1 MAEGNRSEA
10 GGRPA
15 VEWVVGSV
23 SLALV
28 ACIIAFLAYEALFG
42 GAAPPVL
49 GVSIDRFERM
59 NNGSTVVEVIVR
71 NDGDRTAAGVVAQ
84 VVTMGAAGQRIRK
97 TIRFDYVP
105 GHATRRGAF
114 LFDDAGIS
122 RADLQLSIDGF
133 TEP

>member
-1 MAEGNRSEA
+1 MAEGNRREA

-15 VEWVVGSV
+15 IEWVVGFV
-23 SLALV
+23 SAALV
-28 ACIIAFLAYEALFG
+28 SCIIAFLAYEALFG
-42 GAAPPVL
+42 GATPPDL
-49 GVSIDRFERM
+49 AVSIDRVDRM
-59 NNGSTVVEVIVR
+59 RNGTLVEVIVR

-84 VVTMGAAGQRIRK
+84 VATMGAAGQRIRK

-114 LFDDAGIS
+114 LLDDAGIS
-122 RADLQLSIDGF
+122 PADLQLSIDGF

>member
-15 VEWVVGSV
+15 IEWVVGFV
-23 SLALV
+23 SAALV
-28 ACIIAFLAYEALFG
+28 SCIIAFLSYEALFG
-42 GAAPPVL
+42 GATPPDL
-49 GVSIDRFERM
+49 AVSIDRVDRM
-59 NNGSTVVEVIVR
+59 RNGTLVEVIVR

-84 VVTMGAAGQRIRK
+84 VVTTGAAGQRIRK
-97 TIRFDYVP
+97 AIRFDYVP

-114 LFDDAGIS
+114 LLDDAGIS
-122 RADLQLSIDGF
+122 PADLQLSIDGF